1 MVELRPAAVSGT
13 FYPASRA
20 ALASL
25 VDSYLAE
32 VRVPGDAPVPK
43 AIIVPHAGYR
53 YSGPVAAAAFARLR
67 KAGPRIKRVILLGPA
82 HHFALRGM
90 VAPRARGMSTPLGV
104 VEIDEE
110 ALAPLH
116 IGVSEV
122 AHALEHSLEVE
133 LPFLQR
139 VAPRARI
146 VPIAVGHAPA
156 EDVAAVLAACWG
168 HQETAVVVSSDLSH
182 YLTYEEAR
190 VRDRAS
196 ADAIV
201 ALDAKAVAPERACG
215 AASIAGL
222 LTVARAR
229 RLRGELFDLRSS
241 GDTAG
246 EHGRVVGYGAFGF
259 FETETE
265 NDRPS

>member
-32 VRVPGDAPVPK
+32 ARAPEGAPVPK

-53 YSGPVAAAAFARLR
+53 YSGPVAASAFARLAP
-67 KAGPRIKRVILLGPA
+67 AGKDITRVVLLGPA
-82 HHFALRGM
+82 HHVAVRGM
-90 VAPRARGMSTPLGV
+90 VAPRARGMTTPLGV

-116 IGVSEV
+116 VGVSEM

-139 VAPRARI
+139 VAPHARI
-146 VPIAVGHAPA
+146 VPLAVGYAPPD
-156 EDVAAVLAACWG
+156 DVADVLEAAWG
-168 HQETAVVVSSDLSH
+168 GDETVIVVSSDLSH
-182 YLTYEEAR
+182 YLPYELAKST
-190 VRDRAS
+190 DRAS
-196 ADAIV
+196 AEAIV
-201 ALDAKAVAPERACG
+201 ALDVGAVAPEKACG
-215 AASIAGL
+215 AAGIAGL
-222 LTVARAR
+222 LTVARR
-229 RLRGELFDLRSS
+229 RHLRGELFDLRSS

-259 FETETE
+259 FEAGR
-265 NDRPS
+265 DGKRLS